1 MRILYTIAITF
12 LLTLGLSYLIFS
24 DNEEK
29 EPRIYYHNMIPIRT
43 DTTCNSTILDTVS
56 DISIIKLQE
65 PTSQKIK
72 QKKRKKKHTVSI
84 DTTITEKIE
93 TLEHLIAIKKAS
105 ETKIYHFEKELA
117 ALERSKNIFNK
128 RKREEKI
135 TMTKEFLSEARISL
149 QQINVRIKQ
158 HMEEKKQ

>member
-1 MRILYTIAITF
+1 MKILYAIAITF
-12 LLTLGLSYLIFS
+12 LLTLGISYLIFS
-24 DNEEK
+24 PIQEEV
-29 EPRIYYHNMIPIRT
+29 PMVYHNVT
-43 DTTCNSTILDTVS
+43 ATTASDSTIIDTVT
-56 DISIIKLQE
+56 DMNMATLAE
-65 PTSQKIK
+65 PIPQTNK
-72 QKKRKKKHTVSI
+72 QKKRKKKHTINS
-84 DTTITEKIE
+84 DSTITEKIE

-135 TMTKEFLSEARISL
+135 TMTKEFLSEAHTSL